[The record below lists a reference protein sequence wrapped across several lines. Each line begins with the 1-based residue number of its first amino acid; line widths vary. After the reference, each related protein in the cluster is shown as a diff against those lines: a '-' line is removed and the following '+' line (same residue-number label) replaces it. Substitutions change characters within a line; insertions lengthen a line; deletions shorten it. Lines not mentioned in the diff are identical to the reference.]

1 MNLSKETYLK
11 NPCRASALPYW
22 KAVRLAVP
30 EDMLVLH
37 EFAFHAGYL
46 TDYTDEP
53 YFRLYHDL
61 QGLPPAVLPDGLQLF
76 DAAPADYGAHISRCY
91 TGMSAAAAEI
101 GSYVQHSVYS
111 ADLWVAV
118 RERESGKIAGTGIAE
133 FDAQMGEGILE
144 WIQVSP
150 ECRGR
155 GFGTSLVAELLH
167 RIAAKAEFATV
178 SGQVRN
184 PSEPEKLYRK
194 CGFTGNDVWHVLRK
208 K

>member
-30 EDMLVLH
+30 EDILVLH
-37 EFAFHAGYL
+37 ECAFHAGYL

-91 TGMSAAAAEI
+91 TGMSAAAAEV

-118 RERESGKIAGTGIAE
+118 RDGKAGKLPGPELRNLMRRWGKEFWNGFRFPRNAEGAGSGLTSSRNFCTGLQQKRNSPRFPDRSAILPNRKSCIGSADLRETMS
-133 FDAQMGEGILE
+133 
-144 WIQVSP
+144 
-150 ECRGR
+150 
-155 GFGTSLVAELLH
+155 GTS
-167 RIAAKAEFATV
+167 
-178 SGQVRN
+178 
-184 PSEPEKLYRK
+184 
-194 CGFTGNDVWHVLRK
+194 
-208 K
+208 